1 MEDIT
6 ADSATGQTDEQP
18 TKQKTEKMDD
28 DAPIENK
35 LELKKALKCSQS
47 ILIIEKPTLDIAY
60 DLLNQNFKA
69 TEKQIMKE
77 LQTVTSSYA
86 KICKQKSLKSTDAE
100 TMKQKI
106 HV

>member
-47 ILIIEKPTLDIAY
+47 I
-60 DLLNQNFKA
+60 
-69 TEKQIMKE
+69 
-77 LQTVTSSYA
+77 
-86 KICKQKSLKSTDAE
+86 
-100 TMKQKI
+100 
-106 HV
+106 